1 MRSISY
7 LFIAISIIFTSC
19 DSEGVYDQNIMIPN
33 EVWHMDSIAHFN
45 VYIADTVTSHNIY
58 VNLRNSVNYSNS
70 NLYLFIETLAPS
82 GAKLR
87 DTMECTLANSRGEWL
102 GKGFGRI
109 RDNQIPYKMDI
120 RFPIPGN
127 YHFSIQHAM
136 RARELKEVVSVGIRV
151 ETNN

>member
-7 LFIAISIIFTSC
+7 LLIAISIIVTSC
-19 DSEGVYDQNIMIPN
+19 DSNGIYDQNIMIPN
-33 EVWHMDSIAHFN
+33 EVWHLDSIAHFN
-45 VYIADTVTSHNIY
+45 VNITDTVTSHNIY

-70 NLYLFIETLAPS
+70 NLYLFIETLAPT

-87 DTMECTLANSRGEWL
+87 DTMECTLANSSGEWL

-120 RFPIPGN
+120 RFPTTGN
-127 YHFSIQHAM
+127 YHFSIQQAM
-136 RARELKEVVSVGIRV
+136 RARELKGVVSVGIRI